1 MSRKRLIDA
10 IKRKADADI
19 RIAPELAEIVIF
31 ACENAPPGSGMKTAA
46 IEDHCAEAS
55 YERLRRLTKEFDLL
69 NETSSGAD
77 RYLLN
82 QRTNV
87 RVYGA
92 DAMEIAVDDEL
103 RRVNRHVNK
112 DSDVRQVVA
121 ETLGV
126 SPNQVESTLFQGG
139 LIQKRD
145 RLENIVYAIQASPVV
160 KQGSYGRI
168 DWQSISNVYEA
179 TERAVRLY
187 RR

>member
-1 MSRKRLIDA
+1 MSRQHLIEV
-10 IKRKADADI
+10 IEREADADI
-19 RIAPELAEIVIF
+19 RIGSKLADIVVF

-46 IEDHCAEAS
+46 IEDDCAEAS
-55 YERLRRLTKEFDLL
+55 YDRLRRLTKEFDLL

-77 RYLLN
+77 RYLLK
-82 QRTNV
+82 QRTNE
-87 RVYGA
+87 RVYA
-92 DAMEIAVDDEL
+92 DAMEPAVDDEL
-103 RRVNRHVNK
+103 WRVKHHVNRN
-112 DSDVRQVVA
+112 SDVHQVVA

-126 SPNQVESTLFQGG
+126 SPNQVESALFQGD

-168 DWQSISNVYEA
+168 DWQSVSNVYEA